1 MLESIILLQHQ
12 SVVVPQQSQTGQ
24 QIRPI
29 FLGSTRYLSFEQAD
43 AFKFTLNAYEANCR
57 MLKRRGFY
65 SLAEG
70 LRVNYLK
77 KENKQTRKKPE
88 GNKHDQANSKFNL
101 AKMLEKIQNLFNYVL
116 QLLRCPQIKA
126 LFQILYILN
135 TY

>member
-1 MLESIILLQHQ
+1 
-12 SVVVPQQSQTGQ
+12 
-24 QIRPI
+24 
-29 FLGSTRYLSFEQAD
+29 
-43 AFKFTLNAYEANCR
+43 